1 MKPRLLMIAYACDP
15 LGSGEHWLGWGWA
28 EQAAHSCEVDLV
40 TTPKAR
46 AAVEERSHAAGISP
60 HFVNAPE
67 WLRAAAGLGWAGWL
81 RKLAWQRRVV
91 RLAGELHQAKRF
103 ALAHQ
108 TTFHSF
114 RAPFLAAGLGIPSVW
129 GPIAGGEH
137 VPPGFERYL
146 GRAKFAESSRQ
157 LINRLWLQVPSVKRS
172 LRQATALFVS
182 NHTTLEFLPAG
193 CHPKSQIVPPNALRL
208 EDEQCPRPPTRPT
221 RADATTF
228 KLLYVGN
235 CVATRAIPI
244 VLEALHD
251 SGLTDYEFSIVGGGP
266 AIENWQK
273 RAAELDLQ
281 GKVKFVGKVPYAQL
295 PAYYAGADVL
305 VFPALRDSGGSALL
319 EAMARYLPVVCLDWA
334 GPGEMV
340 DSQSGI
346 KISVSTP
353 QETVSAFAAA
363 LVRLQQQPELRASL
377 ASAARARAE
386 ALFRWQ
392 AKRELLEATYR
403 RLVGQT

>member
-1 MKPRLLMIAYACDP
+1 MIAYACDP
-15 LGSGEHWLGWGWA
+15 TGSGEHWLGWGWA
-28 EQAAHSCEVDLV
+28 EQAAHSYQVDLV

-46 AAVEERSHAAGISP
+46 AAVEESSRAAGITP
-60 HFVNAPE
+60 HFVNVPE
-67 WLRAAAGLGWAGWL
+67 WLRPAAGRGWAGWL

-91 RLAGELHQAKRF
+91 RLAAKLHHEKQF

-146 GRAKFAESSRQ
+146 GRARFAESGRQ
-157 LINRLWLQVPSVKRS
+157 LINRLWLRVPSVKRA

-182 NHTTLEFLPAG
+182 NHTTLEFLPAT

-208 EDEQCPRPPTRPT
+208 EDEQCPRPPARPD
-221 RADATTF
+221 RADDATF

-244 VLEALHD
+244 VLEALHQ

-266 AIENWQK
+266 AIEDWKQ
-273 RAAELDLQ
+273 RAAELDLR
-281 GKVKFVGKVPYAQL
+281 GKVKFVGKVSYAQL
-295 PAYYAGADVL
+295 PGYYAAADVL

-319 EAMARYLPVVCLDWA
+319 EAMARYLPVVCLDWG

-340 DSQSGI
+340 DSRSGI
-346 KISVSTP
+346 KIPVSTP
-353 QETVSAFAAA
+353 QETVSALAAA
-363 LVRLQQQPELRASL
+363 LVRLQQQPGLRASL

-386 ALFRWQ
+386 TLFRWE

-403 RLVGQT
+403 RLAGQT